1 MRKATYNYSDWAN
14 WAKVCG
20 ISNYLKAFT
29 FTLDTHEHSPRFTAL
44 FLKKSNLS
52 VGFFSIQNKGNP

>member
-29 FTLDTHEHSPRFTAL
+29 FTLDTHEQSPRFTAL
-44 FLKKSNLS
+44 F
-52 VGFFSIQNKGNP
+52 